1 MSQAFPTV
9 SGPSSVSI
17 NGPLSGFGELE
28 VVSPEPT
35 SQVAFVYGLNPQ
47 LMTVYTYGAGA
58 SATSVEGEAVLASG
72 TAVDGYAR
80 LVSKKVAKYRAGQ
93 ATMAKWTA
101 RFPNG
106 GFAGSRQMTGLYN
119 IEAGYQFGYSGTTFG
134 ILYTA
139 SSVIEVQTLTI
150 TVKAGSATN
159 VTVTLD
165 GGAPVVVPVTNG
177 ANTNIT
183 AYEISR
189 ADYSQAAGGWDAE
202 AIANVVYFTRR
213 IPGPAGASTFAP
225 GTSGAVGAFTTV
237 TTGVVADE
245 QFIPQTTWNIDTF
258 TGTGGS
264 NPSGVALD
272 PAKGN
277 VYGVQLQYLGYGD
290 AKFYIVNPFTGLP
303 SLCHIIRNAN
313 ARVTTNL
320 RNPSLYLT
328 WDTRNTGTGTS
339 REVRG
344 ASGGAF
350 VEGPI
355 RFLGTQFAALGTKT
369 CSAGVETPIITL
381 RASTV
386 FGIRQSSAQLQI
398 DRFSV
403 SCDGTKTVNFRVYK
417 NAALAAAQFQ
427 RVDVVSSAADYDSSA
442 TSASVGPGTLAYVF
456 SVQKT
461 GNATE
466 SVSDLALYLQAGE
479 TLTITA
485 QSVNATD
492 VSASIIWVE
501 DV

>member
-1 MSQAFPTV
+1 MSQVYPIRQGIGATTIV
-9 SGPSSVSI
+9 
-17 NGPLSGFGELE
+17 GPLSGFGELE

-58 SATSVEGEAVLASG
+58 SATSIEGEAVLSSG
-72 TAVDGYAR
+72 TATDGYAR

-106 GFAGSRQMTGLYN
+106 GFAGSRQMAGLYN

-165 GGAPVVVPVTNG
+165 GGTPVVVPVTNG
-177 ANTNIT
+177 ANANVT

-189 ADYSQAAGGWDAE
+189 ANYSQAAGGWDAE

-258 TGTGGS
+258 TGTG
-264 NPSGVALD
+264 PSGQTID
-272 PAKGN
+272 PTKGN
-277 VYGVQLQYLGYGD
+277 VFGAQLQYLGYGD
-290 AKFYIVNPFTGLP
+290 AFFYIVNGNTGRPQLV
-303 SLCHIIRNAN
+303 HIIRNAN
-313 ARVTTNL
+313 TRTTTNL

-355 RFLGTQFAALGTKT
+355 RFLGTQFATLGTKS
-369 CSAGVETPIITL
+369 CSAGVETPVITL

-417 NAALAAAQFQ
+417 NAALVAAQFQ
-427 RVDVVSSAADYDSSA
+427 RVDLVSSAADYDSSA
-442 TSASVGPGTLAYVF
+442 TSVSVGLGTLAYVF

-461 GNATE
+461 GNSTE